1 MVESRKKNMNPF
13 TQDNN
18 ASSTFS
24 RPPRRGIFLSTPS
37 IITTVLFPFHPGT
50 LFVAPVRLRFRF
62 IHKKVQRGIDHAHLS
77 VHFFVK
83 EGISHEPALT
93 ETLGQE

>member
-1 MVESRKKNMNPF
+1 MNPF

-24 RPPRRGIFLSTPS
+24 PPTRRGILLSIPS
-37 IITTVLFPFHPGT
+37 IITTALFLFHIGT
-50 LFVAPVRLRFRF
+50 LFVALVPLRFRF
-62 IHKKVQRGIDHAHLS
+62 IHKKVQRGVDHAHLS

-83 EGISHEPALT
+83 EGISHESALT
-93 ETLGQE
+93 KTLGQE